1 MTTST
6 NNKNDDTE
14 NEWIQWIKDGIAKEF
29 INYHDFSEFQNIK
42 QIGSGGFGNVYRA
55 NWSSSNT
62 VVALKSLTNGIDIM
76 KNIVNE
82 IKLMHSVNFHA
93 NIIQF
98 FGITS
103 NTSITS
109 GLGSNYL
116 FILEY
121 ADSGTLKDYLKN
133 NFTKLNWN
141 IKLQFAVQ
149 IADAVSCIHQKDI
162 IHYDLHSDNIL
173 VHKNAIKLA
182 DFGLSRKAGVSN
194 SAKDVMGKVPYID
207 PQRLK
212 RLGPHVLNIK
222 QITMIRNQMSLIC
235 HILEGN
241 REVPIVGTPDNYISI
256 YTRCWRDNPDDRPD
270 MHQVF
275 SDLVSLS
282 MNENTLL
289 AEGSTDTGGNIIE
302 QKINNSLSSDQSS
315 YNSQIIKNVNYVP
328 SQEVTNGNDLKII
341 MTGIEGLKDLDVNNT
356 VHYKQIN
363 IKPSLEDENYEVFG
377 SVILKN
383 NLRLEDILISF
394 ELHVYDFNG
403 FSVIIKPL
411 NNADIDITK
420 CYLLWMIIGS
430 SPKLSAFSPRNRE
443 LQVYCIKESI
453 ALKPTNSY
461 YSIKTSCQLFQGYTI
476 SVNVYCPTA
485 NHKLINLKINIVG
498 WSEYCIY
505 FRIAKSNYNNL
516 NSDSSSDSTESHD
529 GDTDFLTNV
538 EITICILSSNYE
550 NLSIDNMEG
559 KEYSLA
565 SIGHC
570 LTENTK
576 IIPSINVNEL
586 GSEHLQEME
595 AGIKKND
602 VVLYPLKLTDYER
615 DDKEKPHRFDVRL
628 KLRMSLDIA
637 RGLKFLRTVEIL
649 HHDIRA
655 ENILITLH
663 ETAKLANFKSCHSLF
678 TTTLNQSQNLERVRY
693 CAPELLEMAHN
704 FNLALKAVDHDPK
717 FRSEISKM
725 FEVLNNCFEE
735 SKTQVI
741 STTIQSDVFKEI
753 VPISKFHPLI
763 NEIRTSFRDIIN
775 NRIHIEEEIK
785 SLKSDQEDLS
795 YWTKIVGEEVGFDIE
810 EFSDEFSSMWE
821 RAYVQNQVTILK
833 ELHDWQNIIRVY
845 GLACKRDNWYLVSE
859 WAEYGNL
866 REYYT
871 NYGDRFDMR
880 LKLRMSLDIAR
891 GLNFLRAVE
900 ILHYD
905 IRAENILITL
915 YETAKLANFKLNRP
929 VFATLR
935 QRRNLELV
943 RYCAPELLE
952 MAHNFNRM
960 PPSFIELANKAF
972 NHEPELRPKIVDAF
986 KTLSCC
992 FEDYN
997 GFPSKSSN
1005 SKNSQLQNITLS
1017 GLESIP
1023 RLESIINQEEYAI
1036 KILPDYESFKY
1047 MTLAE
1052 AAKQHMM
1059 VDSYNKDRDRIVAEL
1074 YKEVADDE
1082 ANEFPE
1088 AKLRYGYCLYDVISE
1103 LNCIDPENNDNI
1115 STTTIPEESEES
1127 KKMANVYYCQKTSGK
1142 VPIHF
1147 NCD

>member
-1 MTTST
+1 
-6 NNKNDDTE
+6 
-14 NEWIQWIKDGIAKEF
+14 
-29 INYHDFSEFQNIK
+29 
-42 QIGSGGFGNVYRA
+42 
-55 NWSSSNT
+55 
-62 VVALKSLTNGIDIM
+62 M

-121 ADSGTLKDYLKN
+121 ADS
-133 NFTKLNWN
+133 
-141 IKLQFAVQ
+141 VQ

-212 RLGPHVLNIK
+212 R
-222 QITMIRNQMSLIC
+222 
-235 HILEGN
+235 LEGN

-717 FRSEISKM
+717 FR
-725 FEVLNNCFEE
+725 
-735 SKTQVI
+735 
-741 STTIQSDVFKEI
+741 
-753 VPISKFHPLI
+753 
-763 NEIRTSFRDIIN
+763 
-775 NRIHIEEEIK
+775 IHIEEEIK

-810 EFSDEFSSMWE
+810 EFSDEFSSME
-821 RAYVQNQVTILK
+821 PRDVVTKWVNVRNKGEEFAFKTI
-833 ELHDWQNIIRVY
+833 
-845 GLACKRDNWYLVSE
+845 SE
-859 WAEYGNL
+859 
-866 REYYT
+866 
-871 NYGDRFDMR
+871 
-880 LKLRMSLDIAR
+880 
-891 GLNFLRAVE
+891 AVE

-929 VFATLR
+929 V
-935 QRRNLELV
+935 
-943 RYCAPELLE
+943 
-952 MAHNFNRM
+952 RM

-972 NHEPELRPKIVDAF
+972 NHEPELRPKIV
-986 KTLSCC
+986 
-992 FEDYN
+992 
-997 GFPSKSSN
+997 
-1005 SKNSQLQNITLS
+1005 
-1017 GLESIP
+1017 
-1023 RLESIINQEEYAI
+1023 
-1036 KILPDYESFKY
+1036 
-1047 MTLAE
+1047 
-1052 AAKQHMM
+1052 
-1059 VDSYNKDRDRIVAEL
+1059 
-1074 YKEVADDE
+1074 
-1082 ANEFPE
+1082 
-1088 AKLRYGYCLYDVISE
+1088 
-1103 LNCIDPENNDNI
+1103 
-1115 STTTIPEESEES
+1115 
-1127 KKMANVYYCQKTSGK
+1127 
-1142 VPIHF
+1142 
-1147 NCD
+1147 

>member
-1 MTTST
+1 
-6 NNKNDDTE
+6 
-14 NEWIQWIKDGIAKEF
+14 
-29 INYHDFSEFQNIK
+29 
-42 QIGSGGFGNVYRA
+42 
-55 NWSSSNT
+55 
-62 VVALKSLTNGIDIM
+62 
-76 KNIVNE
+76 
-82 IKLMHSVNFHA
+82 
-93 NIIQF
+93 
-98 FGITS
+98 
-103 NTSITS
+103 
-109 GLGSNYL
+109 
-116 FILEY
+116 
-121 ADSGTLKDYLKN
+121 
-133 NFTKLNWN
+133 
-141 IKLQFAVQ
+141 
-149 IADAVSCIHQKDI
+149 
-162 IHYDLHSDNIL
+162 
-173 VHKNAIKLA
+173 
-182 DFGLSRKAGVSN
+182 
-194 SAKDVMGKVPYID
+194 
-207 PQRLK
+207 
-212 RLGPHVLNIK
+212 
-222 QITMIRNQMSLIC
+222 
-235 HILEGN
+235 
-241 REVPIVGTPDNYISI
+241 
-256 YTRCWRDNPDDRPD
+256 

-615 DDKEKPHRFDVRL
+615 DDKEKPRKNGHVTKWVSLKNKNEEFAFKIISEEEINDIQNQIVILKELHDWQNITRIYGLTCEGKDWFWVSEWAKYGNLREYYTNYKDRFDVRL

-637 RGLKFLRTVEIL
+637 RGLNFLRTVEIL

-704 FNLALKAVDHDPK
+704 FKYDYNCEIYSFGILLWEIAEERTPYEQYNDSVKITDLVRNQKYREPFSKDSQTPLSFTSLALK
-717 FRSEISKM
+717 
-725 FEVLNNCFEE
+725 
-735 SKTQVI
+735 
-741 STTIQSDVFKEI
+741 
-753 VPISKFHPLI
+753 
-763 NEIRTSFRDIIN
+763 
-775 NRIHIEEEIK
+775 
-785 SLKSDQEDLS
+785 
-795 YWTKIVGEEVGFDIE
+795 
-810 EFSDEFSSMWE
+810 
-821 RAYVQNQVTILK
+821 
-833 ELHDWQNIIRVY
+833 
-845 GLACKRDNWYLVSE
+845 GL
-859 WAEYGNL
+859 
-866 REYYT
+866 
-871 NYGDRFDMR
+871 
-880 LKLRMSLDIAR
+880 
-891 GLNFLRAVE
+891 
-900 ILHYD
+900 
-905 IRAENILITL
+905 
-915 YETAKLANFKLNRP
+915 
-929 VFATLR
+929 
-935 QRRNLELV
+935 
-943 RYCAPELLE
+943 
-952 MAHNFNRM
+952 
-960 PPSFIELANKAF
+960 
-972 NHEPELRPKIVDAF
+972 
-986 KTLSCC
+986 
-992 FEDYN
+992 
-997 GFPSKSSN
+997 
-1005 SKNSQLQNITLS
+1005 
-1017 GLESIP
+1017 
-1023 RLESIINQEEYAI
+1023 
-1036 KILPDYESFKY
+1036 
-1047 MTLAE
+1047 
-1052 AAKQHMM
+1052 
-1059 VDSYNKDRDRIVAEL
+1059 
-1074 YKEVADDE
+1074 
-1082 ANEFPE
+1082 
-1088 AKLRYGYCLYDVISE
+1088 
-1103 LNCIDPENNDNI
+1103 
-1115 STTTIPEESEES
+1115 
-1127 KKMANVYYCQKTSGK
+1127 
-1142 VPIHF
+1142 
-1147 NCD
+1147 

>member
-1 MTTST
+1 
-6 NNKNDDTE
+6 
-14 NEWIQWIKDGIAKEF
+14 
-29 INYHDFSEFQNIK
+29 
-42 QIGSGGFGNVYRA
+42 
-55 NWSSSNT
+55 
-62 VVALKSLTNGIDIM
+62 M

-121 ADSGTLKDYLKN
+121 ADS
-133 NFTKLNWN
+133 
-141 IKLQFAVQ
+141 VQ

-212 RLGPHVLNIK
+212 HLGPQRLKHQTNNNDKKSDVYSVGVLLWEISSGRK
-222 QITMIRNQMSLIC
+222 PFESCDTFHAEVALIC

-289 AEGSTDTGGNIIE
+289 AEGSTDTGENIIE
-302 QKINNSLSSDQSS
+302 QKINNSLSRQTYDQSS
-315 YNSQIIKNVNYVP
+315 YNSQIIMNYVP

-341 MTGIEGLKDLDVNNT
+341 MTGIEELKDLDVNNT
-356 VHYKQIN
+356 KHYKQIN

-394 ELHVYDFNG
+394 KLHVYDFNG

-516 NSDSSSDSTESHD
+516 NSDNSSDSTESHD

-538 EITICILSSNYE
+538 EITICILSSNYK

-615 DDKEKPHRFDVRL
+615 DDKEKPRKNGHVTKWVSLKNKNEEFAFKIISEEEINDIQNQIVILKELHDWQNITRIYGLICEGKDWFWVSEWAKYGNLREYYTNYKDRFDVRL

-637 RGLKFLRTVEIL
+637 RGLNFLRTVEIL

-678 TTTLNQSQNLERVRY
+678 TTTLNQNQNLERVRY

-704 FNLALKAVDHDPK
+704 FKYDYNCEIYSFGILLWEIAEERTPYEQYNDIVKITDLVRNQKYREPFSKDSQIPLSFTSLALKAVDHDPK

-763 NEIRTSFRDIIN
+763 NEIRSILNEIIELAQAAEHNSQICEVLKRRVYAVDSATFELSVSRKNHEFFNKKNYSSLQSLVSVITQIKRFISDISQMKNLIKLKYIQPQNIEKTFKELCREFDICIINIDSASFRDIIN

-795 YWTKIVGEEVGFDIE
+795 
-810 EFSDEFSSMWE
+810 
-821 RAYVQNQVTILK
+821 
-833 ELHDWQNIIRVY
+833 
-845 GLACKRDNWYLVSE
+845 VS
-859 WAEYGNL
+859 
-866 REYYT
+866 
-871 NYGDRFDMR
+871 
-880 LKLRMSLDIAR
+880 
-891 GLNFLRAVE
+891 
-900 ILHYD
+900 
-905 IRAENILITL
+905 
-915 YETAKLANFKLNRP
+915 
-929 VFATLR
+929 
-935 QRRNLELV
+935 
-943 RYCAPELLE
+943 
-952 MAHNFNRM
+952 
-960 PPSFIELANKAF
+960 
-972 NHEPELRPKIVDAF
+972 
-986 KTLSCC
+986 
-992 FEDYN
+992 
-997 GFPSKSSN
+997 
-1005 SKNSQLQNITLS
+1005 
-1017 GLESIP
+1017 
-1023 RLESIINQEEYAI
+1023 
-1036 KILPDYESFKY
+1036 
-1047 MTLAE
+1047 
-1052 AAKQHMM
+1052 
-1059 VDSYNKDRDRIVAEL
+1059 
-1074 YKEVADDE
+1074 
-1082 ANEFPE
+1082 
-1088 AKLRYGYCLYDVISE
+1088 
-1103 LNCIDPENNDNI
+1103 
-1115 STTTIPEESEES
+1115 
-1127 KKMANVYYCQKTSGK
+1127 
-1142 VPIHF
+1142 
-1147 NCD
+1147 